1 MFFIVSSCLKRHFT
15 IPHDRDTDKTTR
27 NCRNPKK
34 YSTVV
39 ENATK
44 MVLFM
49 CHEETALFHTERYRT
64 SSYLIPF
71 YLSGITIK
79 PVTSI
84 YYVSRKKR
92 QSILSMRFHFLQVLS
107 LKVSHLLSILP
118 VFNGTHTF
126 NIHSKLNRIDFL
138 RDALELG

>member
-1 MFFIVSSCLKRHFT
+1 MLFIVSSCLKRHFT

-34 YSTVV
+34 YSIVV

-49 CHEETALFHTERYRT
+49 CHKETVLFHAEMYRT

-71 YLSGITIK
+71 YLSGIIIK
-79 PVTSI
+79 PLTSI

-92 QSILSMRFHFLQVLS
+92 QSILSMRFHFLQLLS
-107 LKVSHLLSILP
+107 LKASHLLSILP
-118 VFNGTHTF
+118 VFNATHAS
-126 NIHSKLNRIDFL
+126 NIHCK
-138 RDALELG
+138 

>member
-15 IPHDRDTDKTTR
+15 IPHDTDTDKTAS

-34 YSTVV
+34 YSIVV

-49 CHEETALFHTERYRT
+49 CHKETALFHTERYRT

-79 PVTSI
+79 PLTSI
-84 YYVSRKKR
+84 YYVSRKKKTK
-92 QSILSMRFHFLQVLS
+92 RFV
-107 LKVSHLLSILP
+107 
-118 VFNGTHTF
+118 
-126 NIHSKLNRIDFL
+126 
-138 RDALELG
+138 DAFPLFTTVISEGISSFINFTRF